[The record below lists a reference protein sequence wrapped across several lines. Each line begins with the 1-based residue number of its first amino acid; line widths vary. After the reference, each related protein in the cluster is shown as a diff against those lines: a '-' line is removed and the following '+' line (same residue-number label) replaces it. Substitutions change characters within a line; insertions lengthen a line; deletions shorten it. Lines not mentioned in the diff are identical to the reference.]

1 MKEKLFTI
9 GFVIIISLLLISG
22 CKITTDQPTDDWQ
35 TYRNE
40 KYGYSFKYPPD
51 CFYGPM
57 PGDCKQK
64 PPEERRPECLCFLD
78 GENPD
83 QVTLNKMIIEDD
95 TVTGGPFLVCHH
107 DTSVYNPPPGIDLIT
122 WIKDNYYS
130 NYEGIPDEQSL
141 KLGGIQAV
149 KFYTPS
155 SPMAPSQE
163 EIFFIKEDKLFR
175 IYMIEVEN
183 ENNKELYDQLLS
195 SFSFEE

>member
-107 DTSVYNPPPGIDLIT
+107 DTSKILHPEFPHG
-122 WIKDNYYS
+122 
-130 NYEGIPDEQSL
+130 SL
-141 KLGGIQAV
+141 SRGDFLHQGRQA
-149 KFYTPS
+149 F
-155 SPMAPSQE
+155 Q
-163 EIFFIKEDKLFR
+163 
-175 IYMIEVEN
+175 N
-183 ENNKELYDQLLS
+183 LYD
-195 SFSFEE
+195 

>member
-1 MKEKLFTI
+1 MNEKLFKF
-9 GFVIIISLLLISG
+9 GFVIVISVLIISG
-22 CKITTDQPTDDWQ
+22 CKVTTDQPTDDWQ

-64 PPEERRPECLCFLD
+64 PPEERRPECLCFLN

-83 QVTLNKMIIEDD
+83 EVSLNIMIVEAD
-95 TVTGGPFLVCHH
+95 TVSGAPFHVSHTDTLVF
-107 DTSVYNPPPGIDLIT
+107 NPPPGINLIT

-130 NYEGIPDEQSL
+130 SYEGILDEQNME
-141 KLGGIQAV
+141 LGGIPAV
-149 KFYTPS
+149 KFYFPK

-183 ENNKELYDQLLS
+183 ENNRELYDQLLS